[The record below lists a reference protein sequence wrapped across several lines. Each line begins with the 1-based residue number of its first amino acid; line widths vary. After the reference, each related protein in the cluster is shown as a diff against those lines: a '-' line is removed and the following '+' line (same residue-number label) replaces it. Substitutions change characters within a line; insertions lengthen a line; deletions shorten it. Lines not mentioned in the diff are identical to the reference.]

1 MIIKMKHPRMLT
13 PEGFALRAGL
23 ILMAAPSFFWLGVV
37 LAVFFEKPLIVEQ
50 ILLPMDRVS
59 SILTM
64 LIMIGLPVITILV
77 NLKSMMWVEY
87 SHQYEEVPTGLK
99 IQRSPV
105 QWMLIAYAAATVAI
119 TFCYFFFEKFVF
131 FSDHHIH

>member
-1 MIIKMKHPRMLT
+1 MKHPRLLT

-105 QWMLIAYAAATVAI
+105 QWMLIAYASATVAI